1 LTSNTGSTPPRPFPA
16 SASGNAGLA
25 ASDADLAA
33 FGLATVRFSFDGF
46 PAALSG
52 LIHNQKSPPETG
64 GLFFSGTHLKNYCG
78 RILSG
83 IADRYSRIADILPAV
98 QHKPR

>member
-1 LTSNTGSTPPRPFPA
+1 L
-16 SASGNAGLA
+16 
-25 ASDADLAA
+25 
-33 FGLATVRFSFDGF
+33 GLATVRFSFVEF

-78 RILSG
+78 GILSG
-83 IADRYSRIADILPAV
+83 IADVYRRIADILAPV
-98 QHKPR
+98 QQSVRGA